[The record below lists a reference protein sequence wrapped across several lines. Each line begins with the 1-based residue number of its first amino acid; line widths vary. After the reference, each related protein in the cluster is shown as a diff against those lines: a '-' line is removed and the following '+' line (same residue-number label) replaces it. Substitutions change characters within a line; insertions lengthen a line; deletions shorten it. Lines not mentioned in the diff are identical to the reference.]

1 MFFFPS
7 LFRFCPPLKN
17 DGRGELRFREVVND
31 FSPKKKSTG
40 NVSCPRLSGKVAA
53 LAVERGKYEQK
64 RKNKKISMSK
74 TNKKYSDLCTQACP
88 YRLARLGTSLR
99 IRGKLMLRKKAIK
112 FLYSKNKNKEMTH
125 TKKPSPNTGKVAAL
139 ADERGKYEQKGKKVS
154 YKTVLK
160 TCPSFSNG
168 NKRRSGIEI

>member
-1 MFFFPS
+1 MCFPVPYAGFFATHNNLFFNISS
-7 LFRFCPPLKN
+7 LYVCLPPLKN
-17 DGRGELRFREVVND
+17 DGRGELRFRGVVND

-74 TNKKYSDLCTQACP
+74 TNKKYSDLCTQTCP

-99 IRGKLMLRKKAIK
+99 IRGKLTLRKKAIK
-112 FLYSKNKNKEMTH
+112 F
-125 TKKPSPNTGKVAAL
+125 
-139 ADERGKYEQKGKKVS
+139 
-154 YKTVLK
+154 YK
-160 TCPSFSNG
+160 SINY
-168 NKRRSGIEI
+168 

>member
-1 MFFFPS
+1 MFFLLS
-7 LFRFCPPLKN
+7 SFRFCPPLKN
-17 DGRGELRFREVVND
+17 DGRDELRFREVVND

-74 TNKKYSDLCTQACP
+74 TNKKYSDLCTQTCP

-99 IRGKLMLRKKAIK
+99 IRGKLTLRKKAIK
-112 FLYSKNKNKEMTH
+112 F
-125 TKKPSPNTGKVAAL
+125 
-139 ADERGKYEQKGKKVS
+139 
-154 YKTVLK
+154 YK
-160 TCPSFSNG
+160 SINY
-168 NKRRSGIEI
+168 